1 MKKKLSLLS
10 FGLFLIGALFYVMML
25 FGRDE
30 FLLAGVIC
38 SAAGLIIAL
47 FSERGPYK
55 KIAIA
60 GNGVIVCIALIMPM
74 VVTTFFWNTP

>member
-1 MKKKLSLLS
+1 MKKKLSFLS
-10 FGLFLIGALFYVMML
+10 FVLFLIGALFYVMML

-30 FLLAGVIC
+30 FLLAGVSC

-47 FSERGPYK
+47 FSERGTFK

-60 GNGVIVCIALIMPM
+60 GNVVIVGVALIVPFI
-74 VVTTFFWNTP
+74 VTTFFWNTP

>member
-1 MKKKLSLLS
+1 MKKKLSFLS
-10 FGLFLIGALFYVMML
+10 LVLFLIGALFYVTML

-30 FLLAGVIC
+30 FLLAGVSC
-38 SAAGLIIAL
+38 SAAGLIMAL

-60 GNGVIVCIALIMPM
+60 GNGVIVCIALILP
-74 VVTTFFWNTP
+74 VIVTTFFWNSP